1 MTRNNLEKDLGF
13 NKTEGEDSNKTQ
25 EEAIQ
30 TGKFGVK
37 KTKEGYAVISPEGS
51 VVREYVDEK
60 GCEDPKE
67 SAISYAKKLALKK

>member
-1 MTRNNLEKDLGF
+1 MGKNNPVKDLDF
-13 NKTEGEDSNKTQ
+13 NNKEGEGNEG
-25 EEAIQ
+25 EELTA

-37 KTKEGYAVISPEGS
+37 KTKEGYAVINPEGA
-51 VVREYVDEK
+51 VVREYIGEK

>member
-1 MTRNNLEKDLGF
+1 MTRNKPEKDLDF
-13 NKTEGEDSNKTQ
+13 DNNEGEGNDG
-25 EEAIQ
+25 EELTA

-51 VVREYVDEK
+51 VVREYVDEE